1 VFSIKE
7 PKDRTLFFNSTFIHI
22 RDGGKYSLLGG
33 KMAGGLAPKDIA
45 PNLYKLVRFKK
56 KTVHVELQNQR
67 WINDFMGIQIPD
79 LLEEFVDLH
88 IALSMVTLQDS
99 KDTITWKWTPNGQFS
114 VTSAYAY

>member
-1 VFSIKE
+1 MGENTPFWE
-7 PKDRTLFFNSTFIHI
+7 ARWL
-22 RDGGKYSLLGG
+22 
-33 KMAGGLAPKDIA
+33 GGLAPKDIA

-56 KTVHVELQNQR
+56 KTVQELQNQR

-88 IALSMVTLQDS
+88 IAFSMVTLQDN